1 MDASSDLR
9 VFVRVMD
16 RGNFSLAA
24 SDLGITP
31 SAVSKLISRLEDR
44 LGVKLLE
51 RSTRRLALTPEGET
65 FLARARRIV
74 ADIEEAEAEVARVR
88 GAPRGKLRIN
98 SGTAF
103 GLHQL
108 APALADFLARY
119 PEIDIDLSITDR
131 LVDLIDEQSDIAVR
145 SGHIPEGPFIHRKI
159 ADLQRVIC
167 AAPSYL
173 ARRGTPK
180 VSADLKGHD
189 CIVVAGPGLNRW
201 PFKTRAGIDIVE
213 VRPRVKPTTPK
224 LPCASRSKAPA
235 LFGCRT
241 LLSVDGCALANSW
254 RCCRTCI
261 TASLIRSPR
270 SIRAAGTGCRASR
283 CFWNSCTSASAT
295 RRGGLSRLAF
305 ECRAVNCNFVTRFR
319 KARFGPATIVRAG
332 RLPVQATVRLYRR
345 QAAIDAVSDRYAPA

>member
-1 MDASSDLR
+1 MDATSDLR

-24 SDLGITP
+24 NDLGITP

-44 LGVKLLE
+44 LGVRLLE

-98 SGTAF
+98 AGTAF

-108 APALADFLARY
+108 TPALADFLARY
-119 PEIDIDLSITDR
+119 PEIDVDLSITDR

-145 SGHIPEGPFIHRKI
+145 SGHIPEGPFVQRKL

-167 AAPSYL
+167 AAPAYL
-173 ARRGTPK
+173 ARRGTPQ
-180 VSADLKGHD
+180 VAADLRGHD

-201 PFKTRAGIDIVE
+201 PFKTRSGIDVVD
-213 VRPRVKPTTPK
+213 VRPRVTTDD
-224 LPCASRSKAPA
+224 AEAA
-235 LFGCRT
+235 L
-241 LLSVDGCALANSW
+241 
-254 RCCRTCI
+254 
-261 TASLIRSPR
+261 
-270 SIRAAGTGCRASR
+270 
-283 CFWNSCTSASAT
+283 
-295 RRGGLSRLAF
+295 RLAIEGAGIVRLSDVIVGSPLRSGELVALLTDVHHVEPF
-305 ECRAVNCNFVTRFR
+305 PLSAIYPSGRHRLPRVAVFLEFLQE
-319 KARFGPATIVRAG
+319 RFGHAPW
-332 RLPVQATVRLYRR
+332 RLPQSPGT
-345 QAAIDAVSDRYAPA
+345 

>member
-9 VFVRVMD
+9 VFVRVLD

-24 SDLGITP
+24 NDLGITP

-108 APALADFLARY
+108 APALADFLARS

-159 ADLQRVIC
+159 ADLRRVIC

-173 ARRGTPK
+173 EKRGTPK
-180 VSADLKGHD
+180 VPSDLKAHD
-189 CIVVAGPGLNRW
+189 CVLVAGPGLNRW
-201 PFKTRAGIDIVE
+201 PFKARGGIDIVE
-213 VRPRVKPTTPK
+213 VRPRVTTDD
-224 LPCASRSKAPA
+224 AE
-235 LFGCRT
+235 
-241 LLSVDGCALANSW
+241 
-254 RCCRTCI
+254 
-261 TASLIRSPR
+261 
-270 SIRAAGTGCRASR
+270 AAV
-283 CFWNSCTSASAT
+283 
-295 RRGGLSRLAF
+295 RLAV
-305 ECRAVNCNFVTRFR
+305 EGAGIVRLSDVIVGRRLRTGELVALLPDVHHSEPYPLAAIYPAGRHRLPRVAVFLEFLHE
-319 KARFGPATIVRAG
+319 RFGH
-332 RLPVQATVRLYRR
+332 
-345 QAAIDAVSDRYAPA
+345 APWRIQQPG

>member
-9 VFVRVMD
+9 VFARVMD

-24 SDLGITP
+24 SDLGLTP

-44 LGVKLLE
+44 LGVRLLE

-65 FLARARRIV
+65 FLARARRII

-98 SGTAF
+98 AGTAF

-131 LVDLIDEQSDIAVR
+131 LVDLIEEQSDIAVR
-145 SGHIPEGPFIHRKI
+145 SGHIPEGPFVQRKL

-167 AAPSYL
+167 AAPAYL
-173 ARRGTPK
+173 AARGTPRTA
-180 VSADLKGHD
+180 SDLKDHD

-201 PFKTRAGIDIVE
+201 PFKTRSGTEIVE
-213 VRPRVKPTTPK
+213 VRPRVTTDD
-224 LPCASRSKAPA
+224 AEAA
-235 LFGCRT
+235 LRLAIEGAGIVR
-241 LLSVDGCALANSW
+241 LSDVIVGGPLRD
-254 RCCRTCI
+254 
-261 TASLIRSPR
+261 
-270 SIRAAGTGCRASR
+270 
-283 CFWNSCTSASAT
+283 
-295 RRGGLSRLAF
+295 GGLVALLTDVHHVEPFPLAAIYPTGRHRLP
-305 ECRAVNCNFVTRFR
+305 RVAVFLEFLHE
-319 KARFGPATIVRAG
+319 RFGHSPW
-332 RLPVQATVRLYRR
+332 RLPQ
-345 QAAIDAVSDRYAPA
+345 IPAPGA

>member
-1 MDASSDLR
+1 MDATSDLR
-9 VFVRVMD
+9 VFARVMD
-16 RGNFSLAA
+16 RGNFSIAA

-98 SGTAF
+98 AGTAF

-173 ARRGTPK
+173 AQRGTPR
-180 VSADLKGHD
+180 VGADLKGHD
-189 CIVVAGPGLNRW
+189 CIIVAGPGLNRW
-201 PFKTRAGIDIVE
+201 PFKARGGIDIVE
-213 VRPRVKPTTPK
+213 VRPRVTTDD
-224 LPCASRSKAPA
+224 AE
-235 LFGCRT
+235 
-241 LLSVDGCALANSW
+241 
-254 RCCRTCI
+254 
-261 TASLIRSPR
+261 
-270 SIRAAGTGCRASR
+270 AAV
-283 CFWNSCTSASAT
+283 
-295 RRGGLSRLAF
+295 RLAV
-305 ECRAVNCNFVTRFR
+305 EGAGIVRLSDVIVGGRLRNGELVALLTDVHHSEPYPLAAIYPAGRHRLPRVAVFLEFLHE
-319 KARFGPATIVRAG
+319 RFGHAPW
-332 RLPVQATVRLYRR
+332 RLSA
-345 QAAIDAVSDRYAPA
+345 